1 MKLIL
6 ASNNAHKL
14 AEIKEILGGHFE
26 EILTL
31 REAGIE
37 HETVE
42 DGETFLD
49 NARKKAREIAALSGC
64 CALADDSGLCVDALG
79 GAPGV
84 YSARF
89 AGEHGNDGANNALLL
104 EKLRGEENRAAHFTC
119 AVVLAYPDGR
129 ELSAEGYFYGQIAH
143 APAGENGFGYDPLF
157 YLPDYA
163 CTSAQLT
170 PAQKNSVSHRG
181 KALRALLEKL
191 EAETDYTAV
200 NARTIDRWVDE
211 GWEWGVP
218 VSHEEYENAKRG
230 EWRIL
235 LTPTKPVPAS
245 WFPPLE
251 GARVLGLAAGGG
263 QQMPILAA
271 RGAKC
276 TVLDYS
282 ERQIDSERLVA
293 EREGYEIETVRAD
306 MTRPLPFADGS
317 FDLIVHPVSNCY
329 IREVEPVWRECFRV
343 LRPGGLLMAGLD
355 NGFNYLF
362 DENEP
367 DRVTGRLP
375 FDPLQDPRQLAQLE
389 AEDCGVQFSHTIA
402 EQIGGQLRAGFRLL
416 DVYDDTNG
424 SGVLDEH
431 GVPCFWATLAV
442 RDA

>member
-104 EKLRGEENRAAHFTC
+104 EKLRGEENRAAHVTC

-157 YLPDYA
+157 YLPERG
-163 CTSAQLT
+163 CTTAQIS
-170 PAQKNSVSHRG
+170 PEEKNAISHRAN
-181 KALRALLEKL
+181 ALHALLRKL
-191 EAETDYTAV
+191 
-200 NARTIDRWVDE
+200 
-211 GWEWGVP
+211 
-218 VSHEEYENAKRG
+218 RG
-230 EWRIL
+230 E
-235 LTPTKPVPAS
+235 
-245 WFPPLE
+245 E
-251 GARVLGLAAGGG
+251 
-263 QQMPILAA
+263 
-271 RGAKC
+271 
-276 TVLDYS
+276 
-282 ERQIDSERLVA
+282 
-293 EREGYEIETVRAD
+293 
-306 MTRPLPFADGS
+306 
-317 FDLIVHPVSNCY
+317 
-329 IREVEPVWRECFRV
+329 
-343 LRPGGLLMAGLD
+343 
-355 NGFNYLF
+355 
-362 DENEP
+362 
-367 DRVTGRLP
+367 
-375 FDPLQDPRQLAQLE
+375 
-389 AEDCGVQFSHTIA
+389 
-402 EQIGGQLRAGFRLL
+402 
-416 DVYDDTNG
+416 
-424 SGVLDEH
+424 
-431 GVPCFWATLAV
+431 
-442 RDA
+442 